1 VPILKFFY
9 TTASIAAFELE
20 YSLMFLMICAI
31 KFKVKLK
38 RKILFKTFIARAS
51 HFLFLINV
59 SYFLNSFKTDF

>member
-1 VPILKFFY
+1 
-9 TTASIAAFELE
+9 
-20 YSLMFLMICAI
+20 MFLMICAI

-59 SYFLNSFKTDF
+59 SYFLNSFKLISEMMNNYDYNVTQLKMAEPISDP